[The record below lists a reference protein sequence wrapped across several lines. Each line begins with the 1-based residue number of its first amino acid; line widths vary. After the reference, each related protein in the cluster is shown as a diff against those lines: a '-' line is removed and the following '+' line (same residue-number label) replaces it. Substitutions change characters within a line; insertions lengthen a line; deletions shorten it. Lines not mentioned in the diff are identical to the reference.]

1 MRDGPPDFYV
11 GVREVATDS
20 QLRERREEKGMEGLE
35 AEGEGIGSHN
45 PFLSVIPAAFAQI

>member
-20 QLRERREEKGMEGLE
+20 QLWERREEMGMEGLE
-35 AEGEGIGSHN
+35 AAGEGIGSHN
-45 PFLSVIPAAFAQI
+45 PFLSLIPAAFAQI